1 MAYIKTLFLQLS
13 SGNRTEDLSFLRTAS
28 DEVEPKKSKLN
39 EEDMIVRSLYAV
51 NERKAA

>member
-1 MAYIKTLFLQLS
+1 MAYMKTLIRYLS
-13 SGNRTEDLSFLRTAS
+13 AGSRREDLSFLRTVT

-39 EEDMIVRSLYAV
+39 EEDKIVRSLYAV